1 MNANRNDTNDNLRK
15 TPIQWAVVNKD
26 KSILALILQKEHEF
40 HEDDKSKGLQC
51 LKSQLTQDEDLK
63 SIIKQF
69 QDLYKK
75 TAKEKFVAGLL
86 AIIPILISFGT
97 YFFDVFSD
105 GTLSSDYYRKSQEL
119 LQNNTMC
126 SVLTLKRDDYK
137 VAFATNVL
145 LIIIAIVPS
154 YLIVLSQL
162 RYPYCVFFI
171 LTGKF
176 FERLTFYGIGAILSL
191 YFKKSLGFSEDTATS
206 FYHAFICICTIT
218 PIVGG
223 VLADQFLGKFKTIL
237 HLSFICI
244 IGCTLTT
251 LATIPSLGLD
261 QR

>member
-1 MNANRNDTNDNLRK
+1 MT
-15 TPIQWAVVNKD
+15 
-26 KSILALILQKEHEF
+26 
-40 HEDDKSKGLQC
+40 DDL
-51 LKSQLTQDEDLK
+51 
-63 SIIKQF
+63 
-69 QDLYKK
+69 
-75 TAKEKFVAGLL
+75 
-86 AIIPILISFGT
+86 SF
-97 YFFDVFSD
+97 
-105 GTLSSDYYRKSQEL
+105 
-119 LQNNTMC
+119 
-126 SVLTLKRDDYK
+126 
-137 VAFATNVL
+137 
-145 LIIIAIVPS
+145 I

-237 HLSFICI
+237 HFSFICI

-261 QR
+261 QK